1 MEKIKRVLKRFLAFY
16 LLLGVAIGGFYA
28 LRQFMIRV
36 SPAPAAPSVIED
48 PLSSR

>member
-1 MEKIKRVLKRFLAFY
+1 MEKIKQILKT
-16 LLLGVAIGGFYA
+16 LLLAYVALGVVIGGFYA

-36 SPAPAAPSVIED
+36 PPAPAAPSVIED